1 MAHFALFSTSLG
13 SCGIAWRDDLVVAT
27 HLPEETPAATSTR
40 LAARAHATPGDPP
53 REIEQAIA
61 SMTRLLEGEKTDLGD
76 IACDFD
82 QFESFAANVYNL
94 ARAIPPGETWTYGD
108 IAHELGD
115 IKLSRVV
122 GRALGRNPIPIIVPC
137 HRVVG
142 ANGKLTGFSAF
153 GGIDT
158 KREMLRIEGAMA
170 GETMDLFGDLA
181 PER

>member
-1 MAHFALFSTSLG
+1 MVNFSLFSTPLG
-13 SCGIAWRDDLVVAT
+13 SCGIAWRGDLVVAT
-27 HLPEETPAATSTR
+27 HLPEKTPAATATQ
-40 LAARAHATPGDPP
+40 LAARARATPGDPP
-53 REIEQAIA
+53 LKIQQAIA
-61 SMTRLLEGEKTDLGD
+61 SMTTLLEGEKTDLGD

-82 QFESFAANVYNL
+82 QFEPFAASVYNL
-94 ARAIPPGETWTYGD
+94 ARAIPPGETWSYGD

-115 IKLSRVV
+115 IKLSRAV

-142 ANGKLTGFSAF
+142 ADGKLTGFSAF
-153 GGIDT
+153 GGVDT

-170 GETMDLFGDLA
+170 GETMDLFGDLS